1 MKDFLNLLSRLK
13 HIPRAGWLQGGVEL
27 AHVENIYEHSYDTT
41 VVAMIISDHLSKRG
55 FKIDKER
62 LLKACIIH
70 DWAECL
76 VMDEPRPA
84 RKYFDDFEAVKR
96 AERRAVADMLNK
108 LPEQKKEYQALWE
121 VHLKNGIESR
131 ILNASDRYVLYLQAK
146 RYKKSGYESEYI
158 DQIEKYAKDELR
170 KARKEIPALKK
181 ILEL

>member
-1 MKDFLNLLSRLK
+1 MKDFLNLLSRLR

-41 VVAMIISDHLSKRG
+41 VVAMLIADSLSLKG
-55 FKIDKER
+55 FKINKEK

-84 RKYFDDFEAVKR
+84 RKYFDDFDAVKR
-96 AERRAVADMLNK
+96 AERRAVIDMLKK
-108 LPEQKKEYQALWE
+108 LPEQAKEYQKLWE
-121 VHLKNGIESR
+121 VHLQDSLESK
-131 ILNASDRYVLYLQAK
+131 ILTASDRYVLYLQAK

-158 DQIEKYAKDELR
+158 DQIEKYARDELK
-170 KARKEIPALKK
+170 KAVKEIPALKK
-181 ILEL
+181 LIEF